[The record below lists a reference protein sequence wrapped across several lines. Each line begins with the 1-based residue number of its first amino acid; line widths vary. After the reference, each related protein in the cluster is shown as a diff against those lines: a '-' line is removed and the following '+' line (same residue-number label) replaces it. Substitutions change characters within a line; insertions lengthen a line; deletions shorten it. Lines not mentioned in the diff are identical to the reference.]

1 MAFKSLQHFI
11 SALEQAGELV
21 RVDEFVSP
29 KLEIP
34 EIVDRL
40 SKNNGPA
47 VLFTNNGTSF
57 PLLINSM
64 GSEKR
69 ICMALGLTS
78 LDQVRDQIGGLVR
91 EFLGPKTTL
100 LDKLRL
106 LPALKDVASWMPKPV
121 GGRGACQ
128 EVVMDPP
135 DLGTLPVLTCWP
147 ADGGPFVTLPAVHTV
162 DPETGQ
168 RNLGMYR
175 MQVFGPNLPG
185 CTGICTKVP
194 PIIT

>member
-135 DLGTLPVLTCWP
+135 DLGT
-147 ADGGPFVTLPAVHTV
+147 FRSLPAGLPTEDLLSPCQRSIRWTLKPGSATSVC
-162 DPETGQ
+162 TGC
-168 RNLGMYR
+168 RSSAR
-175 MQVFGPNLPG
+175 TLPG